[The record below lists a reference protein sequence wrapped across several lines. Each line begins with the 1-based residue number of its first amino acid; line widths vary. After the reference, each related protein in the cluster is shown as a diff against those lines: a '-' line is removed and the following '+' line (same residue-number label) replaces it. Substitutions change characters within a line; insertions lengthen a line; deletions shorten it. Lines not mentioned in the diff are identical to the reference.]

1 MMDVDKEADK
11 DDQGGGD
18 GLLWRLTAG
27 GGDNDG
33 DIYLCEFISIAFC
46 TFLGDKVLTIIL
58 WAIIVIIVI
67 IIVIPSALTIS
78 SHGSHTPDQW
88 TSDERC
94 VQNSGART
102 LFKAREAF

>member
-11 DDQGGGD
+11 DDQGGYQGGGD
-18 GLLWRLTAG
+18 GVLWRLTAG

-33 DIYLCEFISIAFC
+33 DIYLCGFISIAFC

-58 WAIIVIIVI
+58 WAVIVL
-67 IIVIPSALTIS
+67 IVIPSALTIS

-88 TSDERC
+88 TPHERC